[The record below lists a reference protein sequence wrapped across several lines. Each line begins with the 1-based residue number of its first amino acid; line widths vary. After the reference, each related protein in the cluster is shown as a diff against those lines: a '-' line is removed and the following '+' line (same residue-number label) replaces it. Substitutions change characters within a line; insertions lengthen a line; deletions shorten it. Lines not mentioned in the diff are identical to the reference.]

1 MIKALKEL
9 KKNLD
14 AERSDK
20 KYERDGEGRVVV
32 NMTVRDDSGF
42 LSVYSQSDIPVIDG
56 TVADFIENR
65 TSAILPR
72 EPLTL
77 RIFSDSVDENEIPV
91 YQRAICSYYKEKYYS
106 SEREYRRNVVA
117 AVMLALAGILAL
129 SLMIFLEKRIE
140 SAIWFEVIDIVAW
153 VFLWEAVDLYFLENR
168 MLKYRRLRYLAF
180 VDMKV
185 EGYPLKKIEN

>member
-77 RIFSDSVDENEIPV
+77 RIYSDSVDENEIPV
-91 YQRAICSYYKEKYYS
+91 YQRAIRSYYKEKYYS